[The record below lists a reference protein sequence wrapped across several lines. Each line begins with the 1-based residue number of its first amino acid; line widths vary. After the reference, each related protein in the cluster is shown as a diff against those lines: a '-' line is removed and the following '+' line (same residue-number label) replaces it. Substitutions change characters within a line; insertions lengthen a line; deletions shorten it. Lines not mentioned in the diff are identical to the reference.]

1 MVGRPFQLSS
11 FRTALRHS
19 SNLRLRLK
27 SSGLDKW
34 LIPYGDDDWPELKTS
49 ESDIEFAILRLFMID
64 LHRLIELKATI
75 SKNFHINPSEIDAM
89 PFWEYELFIMSLNEQ
104 VQEENDRQ
112 KAEMDKYHVDEHM
125 DSMRPGKMQKT
136 MSSMTPKMP
145 AMPSF
150 GSMPTPSFKF

>member
-1 MVGRPFQLSS
+1 
-11 FRTALRHS
+11 
-19 SNLRLRLK
+19 
-27 SSGLDKW
+27 
-34 LIPYGDDDWPELKTS
+34 
-49 ESDIEFAILRLFMID
+49 MID

-75 SKNFHINPSEIDAM
+75 AKNFHITPSEIDAM